1 MADVVFK
8 AYWYPASG
16 TFFDGQYLD
25 DLQTVNITTG
35 RKNVQDP
42 YKAGTANI
50 EGRNP
55 ADLPVI
61 EVGDFLRIEAYPPDE
76 SVQYFMF
83 QGRIADVQIQYGFVP
98 ALDRY
103 TIFAEDA
110 LANAGRLNVN
120 GSWVAGIT
128 TAEAAD
134 DILAGTGVPITFPT
148 PLKAGASKVSA
159 QTLTNANL
167 LTVLNELIAT
177 EQGSITGG
185 ASDSIIWQGRQEFT
199 VSNPSALFTDDPQ
212 EVSVTPQIAY
222 DVLNFASLADNVA
235 AKVIVT
241 PEGLAP
247 QTFGSGTKSFEMKS
261 YDQTT
266 SQAGDLAAY
275 VQSTLTQATDVPYSI
290 SSRTSLQSDLF
301 LIALASTGA
310 QERNF
315 VEVELRG
322 TIYNCII
329 NGATVSSDP
338 QDTRVQLYLF
348 AADLSAFFVLD
359 DDFYGVLQT
368 DGPPAF
374 NNKLGF

>member
-55 ADLPVI
+55 AELPVI

-185 ASDSIIWQGRQEFT
+185 ADDSIIWQGRQEFT

-247 QTFGSGTKSFEMKS
+247 QTFGSGTKSFEMRS

-359 DDFYGVLQT
+359 DNFYGVLQD

>member
-1 MADVVFK
+1 MADVIFK

-35 RKNVQDP
+35 RKGVQDP

-76 SVQYFMF
+76 SLQYFMF

-110 LANAGRLNVN
+110 LANAGRLNVS

-167 LTVLNELIAT
+167 LTVLNELVAT

-185 ASDSIIWQGRQEFT
+185 ANDSIIWQGRQEFT
-199 VSNPSALFTDDPQ
+199 VSNPSALFTDDSE

-235 AKVIVT
+235 TKVIVT

-275 VQSTLTQATDVPYSI
+275 VQSTLTQATDVPFSI

-338 QDTRVQLYLF
+338 SDTRVQLYLF

-359 DDFYGVLQT
+359 DNFYGVLQD

>member
-1 MADVVFK
+1 MADVIFK
-8 AYWYPASG
+8 AYWYPSGG

-35 RKNVQDP
+35 RKGVQDP

-55 ADLPVI
+55 SDLPVI

-185 ASDSIIWQGRQEFT
+185 ADDSIIWQGRQEFT

-247 QTFGSGTKSFEMKS
+247 QTFGSGTKSFEMNS

-275 VQSTLTQATDVPYSI
+275 VQSTLTQATDVPFSI

-368 DGPPAF
+368 DCPPAF